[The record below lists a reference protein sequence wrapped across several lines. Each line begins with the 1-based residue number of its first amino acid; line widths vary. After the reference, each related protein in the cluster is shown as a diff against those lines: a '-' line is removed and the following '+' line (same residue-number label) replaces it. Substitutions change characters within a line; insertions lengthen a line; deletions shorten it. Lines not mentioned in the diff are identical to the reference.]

1 MGLEVPFRIINT
13 TADNYKH
20 AHTPFIEHRRMNQSQ
35 SLFVKLLL
43 LFILCTS
50 GPVLASTQT
59 GNAFTL
65 VLSGGG
71 ARGLAQIGV
80 LRALDECGMKPSCI
94 VATSMGA
101 IIGSF
106 YACGYSPDFIETQAR
121 QISWNSLFSNSVSR
135 TRQFVS
141 DKTESQNYLWEM
153 QFDDNMRLILPT
165 ALSYGQAVYNYT
177 IPWFT
182 FPQYK
187 AGMNF
192 DSLPI
197 QLRITAT
204 DILSGK
210 RVVFSKGNISTAIR
224 ASCAIPL
231 AYSPVHLDNMIL
243 LDGGLSANIPVSVAK
258 ELSDRVVVAIDVT
271 SELWQQKDLD
281 NPVHFVDQIAS
292 IGIKMQK
299 EKDRA
304 LADIVIT
311 PSINNITNSDFSSI
325 DTLIEL
331 GYLATKAAIPDI
343 QKLINK
349 ASDTSSGQS
358 IQIDSDMHTH
368 TIDSCMMSGNEKY
381 GITSISITGNLKT
394 RTSIIK
400 TASGLK
406 EHDSIS
412 CMELPKILSSV
423 YSTNLFRNVNLE
435 LDTNNQIKF
444 TVEEKK
450 YLRMRFGLRFDE
462 FHLGEG
468 FIQPAYENLFGSGI
482 QALLHLQYGLRR
494 EKYSMELQAKH
505 LFTSNFANNLLLQ
518 MYISKDRI
526 FQREIIYND
535 STDGPDQ
542 IVHNERSL
550 TKSGV
555 LVLTGTSIGRS
566 ALFGLG
572 LKIERFKIQVSNKS
586 ALENYFGLSFKT
598 LPSWLL
604 KLNIDSMDKFPFAKS
619 GSRHFIIID
628 GSWEK
633 INTHYLF
640 NATGGL
646 EQSFTINRI
655 HTFTPR
661 IQLAWANTRLP
672 EVERRYLGGMI
683 PEQRNREIG
692 VYSMVQFVGLE
703 PRALSGDMLGLFHF
717 DYRLQISRKFHASAI
732 IDWGNVWEKGQYTS
746 SELPDQFIKYAPLG
760 LGISLAYESPLGPM
774 ILSFGQTAKSL
785 NRMGIR
791 TQPTIYFSAGH
802 DF

>member
-1 MGLEVPFRIINT
+1 MSLPKYFFVNIFL
-13 TADNYKH
+13 
-20 AHTPFIEHRRMNQSQ
+20 
-35 SLFVKLLL
+35 LFV
-43 LFILCTS
+43 LC
-50 GPVLASTQT
+50 ASSRVFADTQRENP
-59 GNAFTL
+59 GFTL

-71 ARGLAQIGV
+71 ARGLAQVGV
-80 LRALDECGMKPSCI
+80 LRALDECGMKPSGI
-94 VATSMGA
+94 IATSMGA

-106 YACGYSPDFIETQAR
+106 YACGYSPDFIEKLAR
-121 QISWNSLFSNSVSR
+121 QMSWNSIFSNSVTR

-141 DKTESQNYLWEM
+141 DKTESQNYLWELH
-153 QFDDNMRLILPT
+153 FDDNMRLILPT
-165 ALSYGQAVYNYT
+165 SLSYGQAVYNYT
-177 IPWFT
+177 IPWLT
-182 FPQYK
+182 IPQYR
-187 AGMNF
+187 ARMNF
-192 DSLPI
+192 DSLPV

-204 DILSGK
+204 DILSGQ

-231 AYSPVHLDNMIL
+231 AYSPVYLDNMIL

-258 ELSDRVVVAIDVT
+258 ELSDRVVVAVDVT
-271 SELWQQKDLD
+271 SELWQKEDLD

-292 IGIKMQK
+292 IGIKVQK

-311 PSINNITNSDFSSI
+311 PPIKKITNSDFSSI
-325 DTLIEL
+325 DTLIKL
-331 GYLATKAAIPDI
+331 GYTATKAAIPDI
-343 QKLINK
+343 QRLLGI
-349 ASDTSSGQS
+349 ASNSSSEQS
-358 IQIDSDMHTH
+358 PKIDSGIHTY
-368 TIDSCMMSGNEKY
+368 TIDSCMLKSDEKFK
-381 GITSISITGNLKT
+381 IESILITGNQKT
-394 RTSIIK
+394 RATIIK
-400 TASGLK
+400 TASGLT
-406 EHDSIS
+406 EQDSIS
-412 CMELPKILSSV
+412 CMDLPKILSSV
-423 YSTNLFRNVNLE
+423 YSTNLFKNVNLE

-450 YLRMRFGLRFDE
+450 YLRMRLGLRFDE
-462 FHLGEG
+462 FHLGEV

-494 EKYSMELQAKH
+494 EKYSMELQARH

-550 TKSGV
+550 AKSGI

-566 ALFGLG
+566 ALLGLG
-572 LKIERFKIQVSNKS
+572 LKLERFKIQVSNKS
-586 ALENYFGLSFKT
+586 ALDNYFGLSFST

-604 KLNIDSMDKFPFAKS
+604 KLNIDSMDKFPFPKR
-619 GSRHFIIID
+619 GSRHFVIID
-628 GSWEK
+628 GSLEK
-633 INTHYLF
+633 INNHYLF
-640 NATGGL
+640 NAAGGL
-646 EQSFTINRI
+646 EQCFSLKGIHSFS
-655 HTFTPR
+655 PK

-692 VYSMVQFVGLE
+692 VYNMVQFIGLE
-703 PRALSGDMLGLFHF
+703 PRALSGDILGLFHF
-717 DYRLQISRKFHASAI
+717 DYRLQISQKFHASAI
-732 IDWGNVWEKGQYTS
+732 IDWGNVWEKGQYIT
-746 SELPDQFIKYAPLG
+746 SELPGQFVKYAPLG

-774 ILSFGQTAKSL
+774 LLSFGQTAKSL

-791 TQPTIYFSAGH
+791 TQPMIYFSAGH

>member
-1 MGLEVPFRIINT
+1 
-13 TADNYKH
+13 
-20 AHTPFIEHRRMNQSQ
+20 MNQSRC
-35 SLFVKLLL
+35 LFVKIFL

-50 GPVLASTQT
+50 SPALASTQT
-59 GNAFTL
+59 DNGFTL

-106 YACGYSPDFIETQAR
+106 YACGYSPDFIEKQAR
-121 QISWNSLFSNSVSR
+121 QMSWNSIFSNSVSR

-165 ALSYGQAVYNYT
+165 SLSYGQAVYNYT
-177 IPWFT
+177 IPWLT
-182 FPQYK
+182 IPQYK

-192 DSLPI
+192 DSLPV

-204 DILSGK
+204 DILSGY

-231 AYSPVHLDNMIL
+231 AYSPVYLDSMIL

-258 ELSDRVVVAIDVT
+258 ELSDRVVVAVDVT
-271 SELWQQKDLD
+271 SELWQKKDLD

-292 IGIKMQK
+292 IGIKVQK

-304 LADIVIT
+304 LADIVIS
-311 PSINNITNSDFSSI
+311 PSINKITNNDFSSI
-325 DTLIEL
+325 DTLIKL
-331 GYLATKAAIPDI
+331 GYMATKAAIPDI
-343 QKLINK
+343 QKLIDK
-349 ASDTSSGQS
+349 ASCSSSGQS
-358 IQIDSDMHTH
+358 LHIDSDTQTH
-368 TIDSCMMSGNEKY
+368 TVDSCMLTNDENFE
-381 GITSISITGNLKT
+381 IASIAITGNQKT

-406 EHDSIS
+406 VHDSIN
-412 CMELPKILSSV
+412 CMDLLKILSSV
-423 YSTNLFRNVNLE
+423 YSTNLFKNVNLE

-550 TKSGV
+550 TKSGI
-555 LVLTGTSIGRS
+555 LVLAGTSIGRS
-566 ALFGLG
+566 ALLGLG
-572 LKIERFKIQVSNKS
+572 LKMERFKIQVSNKG
-586 ALENYFGLSFKT
+586 ALDNYFGLSFNT
-598 LPSWLL
+598 LPFWLL
-604 KLNIDSMDKFPFAKS
+604 KFNIDSMDKFPFAKS
-619 GSRHFIIID
+619 GSRHFVIID

-633 INTHYLF
+633 INNHYLF
-640 NATGGL
+640 NAAGGL
-646 EQSFTINRI
+646 EHCFTSKGI
-655 HTFTPR
+655 HSFTPR
-661 IQLAWANTRLP
+661 IQLAWSNTRLP

-692 VYSMVQFVGLE
+692 VYNMIQFIGLE
-703 PRALSGDMLGLFHF
+703 PRALSGDLLGLFHI
-717 DYRLQISRKFHASAI
+717 DYRLQISQKFHASAI
-732 IDWGNVWEKGQYTS
+732 IDWGNVWEKGQYKTD
-746 SELPDQFIKYAPLG
+746 ELPDQFIKYAPLG
-760 LGISLAYESPLGPM
+760 LGISLAYVSPLGPM

>member
-1 MGLEVPFRIINT
+1 MC
-13 TADNYKH
+13 
-20 AHTPFIEHRRMNQSQ
+20 
-35 SLFVKLLL
+35 
-43 LFILCTS
+43 ILCTS
-50 GPVLASTQT
+50 SPAFVRAQT
-59 GNAFTL
+59 NDGFTL

-80 LRALDECGMKPSCI
+80 LRALDENGLKPSCI

-106 YACGYSPDFIETQAR
+106 YACGYSPDFIEKQAR
-121 QISWNSLFSNSVSR
+121 QMSWNSIFSNSVSR
-135 TRQFVS
+135 IRQFVS

-165 ALSYGQAVYNYT
+165 SLSYGQAVYNYT
-177 IPWFT
+177 IPWLT
-182 FPQYK
+182 VPQYM

-192 DSLPI
+192 DSLPV

-204 DILSGK
+204 DILSGQ

-231 AYSPVHLDNMIL
+231 AYSPVYLDSMIL

-258 ELSDRVVVAIDVT
+258 ELSDRAVVAVDVT
-271 SELWQQKDLD
+271 SKLWKKADLD
-281 NPVHFVDQIAS
+281 NPIHFVDQIAS
-292 IGIKMQK
+292 IGIKVQK
-299 EKDRA
+299 ERDRA
-304 LADIVIT
+304 LADVIIS
-311 PSINNITNSDFSSI
+311 PSIDKITNNDFSSI
-325 DTLIEL
+325 DTLIKL
-331 GYLATKAAIPDI
+331 GYMAAKAAIPDI
-343 QKLINK
+343 EKALNK
-349 ASDTSSGQS
+349 PYDTSSGQLLHS
-358 IQIDSDMHTH
+358 DSGTKTH
-368 TIDSCMMSGNEKY
+368 SIDSCMLTQSKNFE
-381 GITSISITGNLKT
+381 IASISVTGNHKT
-394 RTSIIK
+394 RASIVE

-406 EHDSIS
+406 VHDSIN
-412 CMELPKILSSV
+412 CMDLPKILSSV
-423 YSTNLFRNVNLE
+423 YSTNLFKNVNFE

-494 EKYSMELQAKH
+494 EKYSIEFKARH

-550 TKSGV
+550 TKSGI
-555 LVLTGTSIGRS
+555 LIMTGTSIGRS

-572 LKIERFKIQVSNKS
+572 LKMERFKIQVSNKS
-586 ALENYFGLSFKT
+586 ALDNYFGLSFNT
-598 LPSWLL
+598 LPFWLL
-604 KLNIDSMDKFPFAKS
+604 KLNIDSMDKFPFPKS
-619 GSRHFIIID
+619 GSRHFVIID

-633 INTHYLF
+633 INNHYLF
-640 NATGGL
+640 NAAGGL
-646 EQSFTINRI
+646 EHCFTLKRI
-655 HTFTPR
+655 HSFTPR
-661 IQLAWANTRLP
+661 IQLAWANARLP

-692 VYSMVQFVGLE
+692 VYNMIQFIGLE
-703 PRALSGDMLGLFHF
+703 PRALSGDILGLFHI
-717 DYRLQISRKFHASAI
+717 DYRLQISQKFHANAI
-732 IDWGNVWEKGQYTS
+732 IDWGNVWEKGQYITN
-746 SELPDQFIKYAPLG
+746 ELPDQFVKYAPLG
-760 LGISLAYESPLGPM
+760 LGISLAYESPLGPVL
-774 ILSFGQTAKSL
+774 LSFGQTAKSL

>member
-1 MGLEVPFRIINT
+1 
-13 TADNYKH
+13 
-20 AHTPFIEHRRMNQSQ
+20 
-35 SLFVKLLL
+35 
-43 LFILCTS
+43 
-50 GPVLASTQT
+50 
-59 GNAFTL
+59 
-65 VLSGGG
+65 
-71 ARGLAQIGV
+71 
-80 LRALDECGMKPSCI
+80 
-94 VATSMGA
+94 
-101 IIGSF
+101 
-106 YACGYSPDFIETQAR
+106 
-121 QISWNSLFSNSVSR
+121 
-135 TRQFVS
+135 
-141 DKTESQNYLWEM
+141 M

-165 ALSYGQAVYNYT
+165 SLSYGQAVYNYT
-177 IPWFT
+177 IPWLT
-182 FPQYK
+182 VPQYK

-192 DSLPI
+192 DSLPV

-204 DILSGK
+204 DILNGH
-210 RVVFSKGNISTAIR
+210 RVIFSKGNISTAIR

-231 AYSPVHLDNMIL
+231 AYSPVYLDSMIL

-258 ELSDRVVVAIDVT
+258 ELSDRIVVAVDVT
-271 SELWQQKDLD
+271 SELWKKNDLD
-281 NPVHFVDQIAS
+281 NPIHFVDQIAS
-292 IGIKMQK
+292 IGIKIQK

-304 LADIVIT
+304 LANVIIT
-311 PSINNITNSDFSSI
+311 PAINDIANNDFSSI
-325 DTLIEL
+325 DTLIKL
-331 GYLATKAAIPDI
+331 GYAATKAAIPDI
-343 QKLINK
+343 EKLLK
-349 ASDTSSGQS
+349 QPGDSLLVQSPHFDPGTKTDTM
-358 IQIDSDMHTH
+358 DT
-368 TIDSCMMSGNEKY
+368 CMLIRDEKFE
-381 GITSISITGNLKT
+381 IASISVIGNKKT
-394 RTSIIK
+394 RASIIK

-406 EHDSIS
+406 VHDSVN
-412 CMELPKILSSV
+412 CMDLPKILSSV
-423 YSTNLFRNVNLE
+423 YSTNLFKNVNFE

-542 IVHNERSL
+542 IVHNERSM
-550 TKSGV
+550 TKSGI
-555 LVLTGTSIGRS
+555 LILAGTSIGRS
-566 ALFGLG
+566 ALFELG
-572 LKIERFKIQVSNKS
+572 LKMERFNIQVSNKS
-586 ALENYFGLSFKT
+586 ALDNYFGLSFNT

-604 KLNIDSMDKFPFAKS
+604 KLNIDSMDKYPFPKS

-633 INTHYLF
+633 INNHYLF
-640 NATGGL
+640 NAAGGL
-646 EQSFTINRI
+646 EHCITLKGI
-655 HTFTPR
+655 HSFTPR

-683 PEQRNREIG
+683 PDQRNREIG
-692 VYSMVQFVGLE
+692 VYNMIQFMGLD
-703 PRALSGDMLGLFHF
+703 PRALSGDILGLFHI
-717 DYRLQISRKFHASAI
+717 DYRLQISQKFHASAI
-732 IDWGNVWEKGQYTS
+732 IDWGNVWEKGQFITN
-746 SELPDQFIKYAPLG
+746 ELPDQFVKYAPLG

-774 ILSFGQTAKSL
+774 ILSFGQTAKAL

-791 TQPTIYFSAGH
+791 TQPRIYFSAGH